1 MKFAVTVISPP
12 GYIHSSAFFEI
23 AESLHYGLLLLGHDS
38 VLTSEGQ
45 LPGRQHIVL
54 GANLLPHYVLPL
66 APDAILYNLEQIQC
80 GSSWISP
87 ALIEIYR
94 RHTLWDYSPTN
105 ANALASLGVGV
116 ARILPIGYASELT
129 RIGRPNEPDIDV
141 LFIGSMCP
149 RRQHVID
156 LMRSRGLKVEAVFG
170 IYGQQRDALV
180 SRARLLINIH
190 YYEAKVLEMVRISY
204 LLANHCAVLSERS
217 SDAAEDDALAQA
229 IAFCDYDELPR
240 RAQELIES
248 PDELARL
255 SRCGFELMRSRPVA
269 EYLRAALS

>member
-12 GYIHSSAFFEI
+12 GYIHSAAFFEI
-23 AESLHYGLLLLGHDS
+23 AESLHYGLSMLGHDS

-54 GANLLPHYVLPL
+54 GANLLPNYALPL

-94 RHTLWDYSPTN
+94 RHTLWDYSCTN
-105 ANALASLGVGV
+105 AAALASLGVRV
-116 ARILPIGYASELT
+116 SRILPIGYASELT
-129 RIGRPNEPDIDV
+129 RIERPNEPDIDV

-156 LMRSRGLKVEAVFG
+156 LMRSRGLKVEVVFG
-170 IYGQQRDALV
+170 VYGQQRDALV

-204 LLANHCAVLSERS
+204 LLANHCTVLSERS

-229 IAFCDYDELPR
+229 IAFSDYDELPR